1 MSLTVSN
8 FELSNLTDLDN
19 ADVQQVLEQLTTQL
33 QELNPSLDL
42 KRGVFKDI
50 VAYYHAV
57 LETAIRTNLERY
69 QSARSLQ
76 QINANAV
83 AADSTVVDEVLSNW
97 GITRKTGTRAIGSVT
112 IEISQA
118 RSVTIPANF
127 TFSVNGLTYVATQTF
142 TSRTSEGQ
150 ISNPVTDRLLVQLS
164 NGNWAFTI
172 EVEAEDVG
180 SKYKLNAGDT
190 LNPDRTVV
198 SFVASYATST
208 FNDGLDAET
217 NEQLIAELQL
227 GLAAK
232 ALSNRTNMR
241 SYLRSIPA
249 LNLITNQSIVGYGD
263 AEMLRDQ
270 HTIFPVSYGG
280 RVDWYIRGQETLQRL
295 AVTVTATCISIAGS
309 TSTWQFAL
317 NKNASPGFYEV
328 TKIRRQLDAN
338 LNSGFE
344 IILDSRSNDL
354 TGDGFIPDITTIA
367 EGAYTAFQTAIIQFV
382 DTVTLVSGL
391 AVGQTALYTCE
402 LIGTPLIQEIQTLVS
417 SRDVRS
423 YAADAL
429 VKAPVPCFVQVTLTL
444 NKTTGTMV
452 DADMIDKIKLAII
465 GVVNRTDFV
474 GRLDGSYIIEAVHGL
489 ITDNISITQLDLLGR
504 IRRPD
509 GTLQYLRDPDSIVIP
524 EQPVKM
530 VTAKTV
536 QFFAEVADVSVNVAS
551 TIPTA
556 N

>member
-217 NEQLIAELQL
+217 NEQLIADLQL

-249 LNLITNQSIVGYGD
+249 LNLVTNQSIVGYGD

-295 AVTVTATCISIAGS
+295 AVTVTATCVSIAGS

-328 TKIRRQLDAN
+328 TKVRRQLDAN

-444 NKTTGTMV
+444 NKTTGTMI
-452 DADMIDKIKLAII
+452 DADMIDKIKLAVI

-489 ITDNISITQLDLLGR
+489 ITDNISVTQLDLLGR

-556 N
+556 K

>member
-180 SKYKLNAGDT
+180 
-190 LNPDRTVV
+190 
-198 SFVASYATST
+198 
-208 FNDGLDAET
+208 
-217 NEQLIAELQL
+217 
-227 GLAAK
+227 
-232 ALSNRTNMR
+232 
-241 SYLRSIPA
+241 
-249 LNLITNQSIVGYGD
+249 
-263 AEMLRDQ
+263 
-270 HTIFPVSYGG
+270 
-280 RVDWYIRGQETLQRL
+280 
-295 AVTVTATCISIAGS
+295 
-309 TSTWQFAL
+309 
-317 NKNASPGFYEV
+317 
-328 TKIRRQLDAN
+328 
-338 LNSGFE
+338 
-344 IILDSRSNDL
+344 
-354 TGDGFIPDITTIA
+354 
-367 EGAYTAFQTAIIQFV
+367 
-382 DTVTLVSGL
+382 
-391 AVGQTALYTCE
+391 
-402 LIGTPLIQEIQTLVS
+402 
-417 SRDVRS
+417 
-423 YAADAL
+423 
-429 VKAPVPCFVQVTLTL
+429 
-444 NKTTGTMV
+444 
-452 DADMIDKIKLAII
+452 
-465 GVVNRTDFV
+465 
-474 GRLDGSYIIEAVHGL
+474 
-489 ITDNISITQLDLLGR
+489 
-504 IRRPD
+504 
-509 GTLQYLRDPDSIVIP
+509 
-524 EQPVKM
+524 
-530 VTAKTV
+530 
-536 QFFAEVADVSVNVAS
+536 
-551 TIPTA
+551 
-556 N
+556 

>member
-76 QINANAV
+76 QINAHAV

-97 GITRKTGTRAIGSVT
+97 GVTRKTGTRAIGSVT
-112 IEISQA
+112 VEISQA

-217 NEQLIAELQL
+217 NEQLIADLQL

-249 LNLITNQSIVGYGD
+249 LNLVTNQSIVGYGD

-295 AVTVTATCISIAGS
+295 AVTVTATCVSIAGS

-328 TKIRRQLDAN
+328 TKVRRQLDAN

-444 NKTTGTMV
+444 NKTTGTMI
-452 DADMIDKIKLAII
+452 DADMIDKIKLAVI

-489 ITDNISITQLDLLGR
+489 ITDNISVTQLDLLGR

-556 N
+556 K

>member
-1 MSLTVSN
+1 
-8 FELSNLTDLDN
+8 
-19 ADVQQVLEQLTTQL
+19 
-33 QELNPSLDL
+33 
-42 KRGVFKDI
+42 
-50 VAYYHAV
+50 
-57 LETAIRTNLERY
+57 
-69 QSARSLQ
+69 
-76 QINANAV
+76 
-83 AADSTVVDEVLSNW
+83 
-97 GITRKTGTRAIGSVT
+97 
-112 IEISQA
+112 
-118 RSVTIPANF
+118 
-127 TFSVNGLTYVATQTF
+127 
-142 TSRTSEGQ
+142 
-150 ISNPVTDRLLVQLS
+150 
-164 NGNWAFTI
+164 
-172 EVEAEDVG
+172 
-180 SKYKLNAGDT
+180 
-190 LNPDRTVV
+190 
-198 SFVASYATST
+198 
-208 FNDGLDAET
+208 
-217 NEQLIAELQL
+217 
-227 GLAAK
+227 
-232 ALSNRTNMR
+232 
-241 SYLRSIPA
+241 

>member
-97 GITRKTGTRAIGSVT
+97 GVTRKTGTRAIGSVT
-112 IEISQA
+112 VEISQA

-217 NEQLIAELQL
+217 NEQLIADLQL

-249 LNLITNQSIVGYGD
+249 LNLVTNQSIVGYGD

-295 AVTVTATCISIAGS
+295 AVTVTATCVSVAGS

-328 TKIRRQLDAN
+328 TKVRRQLDAN

-444 NKTTGTMV
+444 NKTTGTMI
-452 DADMIDKIKLAII
+452 DADMIDKIKLAVI

-489 ITDNISITQLDLLGR
+489 ITDNISVTQLDLLGR

-556 N
+556 K

>member
-180 SKYKLNAGDT
+180 SKYKLHAGDT

>member
-150 ISNPVTDRLLVQLS
+150 ISNPVTDRLLVRLS

-354 TGDGFIPDITTIA
+354 TGDGFIPDIDTVA

-402 LIGTPLIQEIQTLVS
+402 LIGTPLIEEIQTLVS

-444 NKTTGTMV
+444 NKTTGTMI

-556 N
+556 K

>member
-97 GITRKTGTRAIGSVT
+97 GVTRKTGTRAIGSVT

-217 NEQLIAELQL
+217 NEQLIADLQL

-249 LNLITNQSIVGYGD
+249 LNLVTNQSIVGYGD

-295 AVTVTATCISIAGS
+295 AVTVTATCVSIAGS

-328 TKIRRQLDAN
+328 TKVRRQLDAN

-444 NKTTGTMV
+444 NKTTGTMI
-452 DADMIDKIKLAII
+452 DADMIDKIKLAVI

-489 ITDNISITQLDLLGR
+489 ITDNISVTQLDLLGR

-556 N
+556 K

>member
-97 GITRKTGTRAIGSVT
+97 GVTRKTGTRAIGSVT
-112 IEISQA
+112 VEISQA

-217 NEQLIAELQL
+217 NEQLIADLQL

-249 LNLITNQSIVGYGD
+249 LNLVTNQSIVGYGD

-295 AVTVTATCISIAGS
+295 AVTVTATCVSIAGS

-328 TKIRRQLDAN
+328 TKVRRQLDAN

-444 NKTTGTMV
+444 NKTTGTMI
-452 DADMIDKIKLAII
+452 DADMIDKIKLAVI

-489 ITDNISITQLDLLGR
+489 ITDNISVTQLDLLGR

-556 N
+556 K

>member
-217 NEQLIAELQL
+217 NEQLIADLQL

-241 SYLRSIPA
+241 SYLRSVPA
-249 LNLITNQSIVGYGD
+249 LNLVTNQSIVGYGD

-295 AVTVTATCISIAGS
+295 AVTVTATCVSIAGS

-328 TKIRRQLDAN
+328 TKVRRQLDAN

-444 NKTTGTMV
+444 NKTTGTMI
-452 DADMIDKIKLAII
+452 DADMIDKIKLAVI

-489 ITDNISITQLDLLGR
+489 ITDNISVTQLDLLGR

-556 N
+556 K

>member
-556 N
+556 K

>member
-465 GVVNRTDFV
+465 SVVNRTDFV

>member
-97 GITRKTGTRAIGSVT
+97 GVTRKTGTRAIGSVT

-217 NEQLIAELQL
+217 NEQLIADLQL

-249 LNLITNQSIVGYGD
+249 LNLVTNQSIVGYGD

-295 AVTVTATCISIAGS
+295 AVTVTATCVSIAGS

-328 TKIRRQLDAN
+328 TKVRRQLDAN

-344 IILDSRSNDL
+344 IILDSRFNDL

-444 NKTTGTMV
+444 NKTTGTMI
-452 DADMIDKIKLAII
+452 DADMIDKIKLAVI

-489 ITDNISITQLDLLGR
+489 ITDNISVTQLDLLGR

-556 N
+556 K

>member
-1 MSLTVSN
+1 MSLSVSN
-8 FELSNLTDLDN
+8 FELTNLADLDN
-19 ADVQQVLEQLTTQL
+19 TNVQQILSQLTTQL

-57 LETAIRTNLERY
+57 LETALRTNLERY

-76 QINANAV
+76 QINANAI

-97 GITRKTGTRAIGSVT
+97 GVTRKTGTRAIGSVT
-112 IEISQA
+112 IELSQA
-118 RSVTIPANF
+118 RSVTIPNNF
-127 TFSVNGLTYVATQTF
+127 TFSVNGLTYVSTQTF
-142 TSRTSEGQ
+142 TSRPSEGQ
-150 ISNPVTDRLLVQLS
+150 ISDPITDRLLVQLS
-164 NGNWAFTI
+164 NGSWAFTI

-190 LNPDRTVV
+190 ITPDRTLV
-198 SFVASYATST
+198 SYVASYATST
-208 FNDGLDAET
+208 FNDGTDAET

-232 ALSNRTNMR
+232 ALSNRINMR

-249 LNLITNQSIVGYGD
+249 LNLTTNQSIIGYGD

-270 HTIFPVSYGG
+270 HTIFPISYGG

-295 AVTVTATCISIAGS
+295 SRRVTATCISVSGL
-309 TSTWQFAL
+309 TSTWQFAVD
-317 NKNASPGFYEV
+317 KNASPGFYEV
-328 TKIRRQLDAN
+328 TKVRRQVDSN

-344 IILDSRSNDL
+344 ITSDIRSNNL
-354 TGDGFIPDITTIA
+354 TGVGFIPDIANVA

-382 DTVTLVSGL
+382 DTATSTVGL
-391 AVGQTALYTCE
+391 AVGQTGLYVCE
-402 LIGTPLIQEIQTLVS
+402 LVGTPLIQEIQSLVS

-429 VKAPVPCFVQVTLTL
+429 VKAPVPCFTQVTLTL
-444 NKTTGTMV
+444 NKTTGVSISDET
-452 DADMIDKIKLAII
+452 ISKIKLAIV
-465 GVVNRTDFV
+465 GVINRTDFL
-474 GRLDGSYIIEAVHGL
+474 GRLDGSHIIEAVHAL
-489 ITDNISITQLDLLGR
+489 IPDSMSVTQLDLLGR

-509 GTLQYLRDPDSIVIP
+509 GTLQYLRDSDSLVVP
-524 EQPVKM
+524 EQPARM

-556 N
+556 R